1 MKEIEPCNLWYNIK
15 KYNICTFGY
24 RWGEKSGSKNIVNI
38 KIMDKV
44 SQIYKNHI
52 NLQI

>member
-24 RWGEKSGSKNIVNI
+24 RWGEKKWEQ
-38 KIMDKV
+38 KYCK
-44 SQIYKNHI
+44 Y
-52 NLQI
+52 